1 MREASRRV
9 AQRIQA
15 SGVGTGPESGVEST
29 GVGDH
34 RAGLHG
40 SDLITCGDFFCPT
53 NVCTRLSAPS
63 CQPSKDHGASPET
76 AIPAVRTGTGPL
88 GPRLSMDPIPPSVD
102 PHPQARLLSEC

>member
-15 SGVGTGPESGVEST
+15 SDVGTDSEGGVEST

-40 SDLITCGDFFCPT
+40 SDLIACGNFFCPT
-53 NVCTRLSAPS
+53 PLAYTGR
-63 CQPSKDHGASPET
+63 QPVANISKKASFP
-76 AIPAVRTGTGPL
+76 
-88 GPRLSMDPIPPSVD
+88 
-102 PHPQARLLSEC
+102 

>member
-15 SGVGTGPESGVEST
+15 SDVGTGSEGGVEST

-40 SDLITCGDFFCPT
+40 SDLIACGDFFVPPHCLQLYPPVPGIGRLRPLHLLWLIPSARRSARAQGAPMDEGIPCPGS
-53 NVCTRLSAPS
+53 R
-63 CQPSKDHGASPET
+63 
-76 AIPAVRTGTGPL
+76 R
-88 GPRLSMDPIPPSVD
+88 
-102 PHPQARLLSEC
+102 

>member
-15 SGVGTGPESGVEST
+15 SDVGTGSEGGVEST

-40 SDLITCGDFFCPT
+40 SDLITCGDFF
-53 NVCTRLSAPS
+53 VLPS
-63 CQPSKDHGASPET
+63 PRRGQAGRC
-76 AIPAVRTGTGPL
+76 RTGC
-88 GPRLSMDPIPPSVD
+88 R
-102 PHPQARLLSEC
+102 ARLRVREFPVQYLGDESFDGHRIESDFRREDDAGV

>member
-15 SGVGTGPESGVEST
+15 SGVGTDSEGGVEST

-40 SDLITCGDFFCPT
+40 SDLITCGDFFVSYLRPGA
-53 NVCTRLSAPS
+53 VTRADFG
-63 CQPSKDHGASPET
+63 QGVGHAYG
-76 AIPAVRTGTGPL
+76 
-88 GPRLSMDPIPPSVD
+88 
-102 PHPQARLLSEC
+102 